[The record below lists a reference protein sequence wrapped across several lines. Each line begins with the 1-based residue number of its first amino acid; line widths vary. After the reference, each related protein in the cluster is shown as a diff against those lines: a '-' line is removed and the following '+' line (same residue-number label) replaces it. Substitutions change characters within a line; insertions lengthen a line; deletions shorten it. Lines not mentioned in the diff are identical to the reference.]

1 MTKPEGA
8 FYLMP
13 HCGDLLGRKLP
24 DGKIIETSSD
34 LASYLL
40 DQGVVIV
47 PGAGFFCD
55 PYFRMSI
62 ATSDTNIIEGIRRMT
77 AACNALV

>member
-1 MTKPEGA
+1 
-8 FYLMP
+8 MP
-13 HCGDLLGRKLP
+13 HCGGLLGRKRP
-24 DGKIIETSSD
+24 DGQVIETSTD

-40 DQGVVIV
+40 DAGVVIV

-62 ATSDTNIIEGIRRMT
+62 ATSEANITKGLKRMT
-77 AACNALV
+77 AACNALK